1 MANIKVSA
9 ENVIIE
15 SSASLE
21 ELKRIE
27 RFTPE
32 ALQLSDEDGKVYFG
46 INTGNQ
52 SMINEF
58 GVTFADETIGDAKH
72 AYITIP
78 VLESV
83 KSSNDD
89 IKTFVAE
96 NYGKAI
102 KNLNTIESK
111 LSDITKKINDDI
123 DEVKSL
129 VEFANSED

>member
-1 MANIKVSA
+1 MAKVKVTA

-52 SMINEF
+52 SMISEF

-72 AYITIP
+72 AYIAIP

-83 KSSNDD
+83 KNSNDD

-96 NYGKAI
+96 SYGKAI

-111 LSDITKKINDDI
+111 LGDITKKINDDI
-123 DEVKSL
+123 DEVKNL
-129 VEFANSED
+129 VKFVEED

>member
-1 MANIKVSA
+1 MAKVKVTA

-32 ALQLSDEDGKVYFG
+32 ALRLSDEDGKVYFG
-46 INTGNQ
+46 INTGDQ
-52 SMINEF
+52 PMISEF
-58 GVTFADETIGDAKH
+58 GVAFADETIGDAKH
-72 AYITIP
+72 AYIAIP

-83 KSSNDD
+83 KNSNDD

-111 LSDITKKINDDI
+111 LGDITKKINDDI
-123 DEVKSL
+123 DEVKNL
-129 VEFANSED
+129 VKFVEED

>member
-9 ENVIIE
+9 EKVIIE

-46 INTGNQ
+46 INT
-52 SMINEF
+52 
-58 GVTFADETIGDAKH
+58 IGDAKH
-72 AYITIP
+72 AYIAIP

-83 KSSNDD
+83 KNSNDD
-89 IKTFVAE
+89 IKTFIAE
-96 NYGKAI
+96 NYGYAI

-111 LSDITKKINDDI
+111 LGDITKKINDDI

>member
-1 MANIKVSA
+1 MAKVKVTA

-52 SMINEF
+52 SMISEF

-72 AYITIP
+72 AYIAIP

-83 KSSNDD
+83 KNSNDD

-102 KNLNTIESK
+102 KNLNTIESN
-111 LSDITKKINDDI
+111 LGDITKKINDDI
-123 DEVKSL
+123 DEVKNL
-129 VEFANSED
+129 VKFVEED